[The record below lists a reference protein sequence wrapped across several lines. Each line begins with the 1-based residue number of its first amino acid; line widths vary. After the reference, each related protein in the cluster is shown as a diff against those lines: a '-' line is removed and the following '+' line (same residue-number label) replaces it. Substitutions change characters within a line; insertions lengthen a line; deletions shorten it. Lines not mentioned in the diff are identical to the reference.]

1 MLAEPISVILL
12 VTEIMEKFGIP
23 YLIGGSLASSIYG
36 IARAT
41 RDVDIIADMSEKDV
55 ENFKDDLKDRF
66 YIDSEMIREAIK
78 NHSSFNLIHLESM
91 FKVDV
96 YILKEDDFSKEEF
109 KRKRKVV
116 ISPSPEKTAYV
127 ATPEDTILSKLAWF
141 RMSGGVSD
149 RQWNDVLG
157 ILKVQ
162 RGHLDMEY
170 LQYWARKMSL
180 ADLLKRSL
188 KEADYSNKKE

>member
-1 MLAEPISVILL
+1 MLTDPILVILL
-12 VTEIMEKFGIP
+12 VTDSMEKFGIP
-23 YLIGGSLASSIYG
+23 YLIGGSLASSIHG

-41 RDVDIIADMSEKDV
+41 RDVDIIADMTERDIEAFSGE
-55 ENFKDDLKDRF
+55 LKDRF

-78 NHSSFNLIHLESM
+78 YHSSFNLIHLESM

-96 YILKEDDFSKEEF
+96 YILKQDAFSTEEF
-109 KRKRKVV
+109 KRRRKLV
-116 ISPSPEKTAYV
+116 ISPFPEKTAYV
-127 ATPEDTILSKLAWF
+127 ATPEDTILSKLEWF
-141 RMSGGVSD
+141 RMGGGVSD

-162 RGHLDMEY
+162 RGRLDIGY
-170 LQYWARKMSL
+170 LQDWACELNL

-188 KEADYSNKKE
+188 EEADYNKK